1 MEVTNKSRRT
11 AKKWRWSRG
20 KVSLA
25 VVVVVVTIFAFIWE
39 AHLNRRVHEYEGYLC
54 LVEVQRQL
62 DELYWIT
69 PDFLTV
75 NRYSR
80 PGTRIY
86 EVNAIVIHYVAN
98 PGTTADQNRRYFE
111 SLATRGY
118 RFASSNFIIGLDGE
132 IVQCVPVYEIA
143 FASNHRN
150 ADTVSIETC
159 HPDATGQFADETYA
173 SMVRLTA
180 WLVHAFGLTADDVI
194 RHYDITGKMCP
205 RYFVVNEAA
214 WYAFRAD
221 VADALEQLEY
231 ELAHERSRMETQRS

>member
-1 MEVTNKSRRT
+1 MVITETSRR
-11 AKKWRWSRG
+11 KKRRLSRG
-20 KVSLA
+20 KAA
-25 VVVVVVTIFAFIWE
+25 VAFIVVGVTVFAFIWE
-39 AHLNRRVHEYEGYLC
+39 ARLRERAYELESYSS
-54 LVEVQRQL
+54 LVEVQRQVDRL
-62 DELYWIT
+62 DWIT
-69 PDFLTV
+69 PDFLTI

-80 PGTRIY
+80 PGTRVY
-86 EVNAIVIHYVAN
+86 EINAIVVHYVAN

-111 SLATRGY
+111 SLAVRGY

-159 HPDATGQFADETYA
+159 HPDATGRFNDDTYA

-180 WLVHAFGLTADDVI
+180 WLAHAFGLTSDDVI

-205 RYFVVNEAA
+205 RYFVVNEYA
-214 WYAFRAD
+214 WHAFRAD
-221 VADALEQLEY
+221 VAEAIEQLENDA
-231 ELAHERSRMETQRS
+231 EQNGA